1 MNRFL
6 ARLVPVILVVPSLA
20 APALAATDFTAS
32 LKKGKPEIKSAGPLA
47 FGPDGVL
54 FAADPLGAAILA
66 IDTGD
71 RGPRSGSALPKV
83 EGIDSKVA
91 ALLGASP
98 KEVEIVD
105 LSVNPASGNAYLSVA
120 RGRGPDA
127 RPALV
132 KVTGDGKLSLVAL
145 DDVKFARAELP
156 DAPAPGTGQRG
167 APSRLE
173 SITDLSFVDGRLLV
187 AGLSNEEFSSI
198 LRSIP
203 FPFDALQKGTGV
215 EIYHGSHGRF
225 ETRSPIRT
233 FVPYDIA
240 GEPHLLAAYTCTP
253 LVKIPVK
260 ALKPGI
266 QLKGTTVAE
275 LGNQNRPL
283 DMIVYKKDGKEYLL
297 LANSKRGVMKIS
309 TENLDKAEP
318 ILAHVADGQK
328 KGQAFETIDGWK
340 GIYHLDRLD
349 DTHALILR
357 RDDAGAFHLES
368 PQLP

>member
-1 MNRFL
+1 MNRFS
-6 ARLVPVILVVPSLA
+6 ARFLTAFALIPVLA
-20 APALAATDFTAS
+20 ASGRLTATDLTTS
-32 LKKGKPEIKSAGPLA
+32 LKKGKPEFKSAGPLA

-91 ALLGASP
+91 ALLGSSP
-98 KEVEIVD
+98 KEIEIVD

-120 RGRGPDA
+120 RGRGPDSK
-127 RPALV
+127 PALV
-132 KVTGDGKLSLVAL
+132 KVTGDGKLSLVGL

-156 DAPAPGTGQRG
+156 DAPASNSSQRG

-173 SITDLSFVDGRLLV
+173 SFTDLAFVEGRLLV
-187 AGLSNEEFSSI
+187 AGLSNEEFSSV
-198 LRSIP
+198 LRAIP
-203 FPFDALQKGTGV
+203 FPFDAFQKGTGV

-233 FVPYDIA
+233 FVPYEIG

-260 ALKPGI
+260 ELKPGI

-318 ILAHVADGQK
+318 ILAHVSDK
-328 KGQAFETIDGWK
+328 KGQRFETIESWK

-349 DTHALILR
+349 DGHALILR